1 MKHGLERNWLRLVA
15 VCLVAAFVAACG
27 SKINQ
32 SNFDK
37 IENDMTREDVI
48 DILGEATDSSDV
60 GIAGFFGGM
69 SSWSDG
75 DGNIITI
82 QFVNGKVKSKQF
94 SPGSSDD

>member
-1 MKHGLERNWLRLVA
+1 MKHGLLLPVFVA
-15 VCLVAAFVAACG
+15 VAALVLSCG

-48 DILGEATDSSDV
+48 DILGEPTDSADV
-60 GIAGFFGGM
+60 GFAGFSGGM
-69 SSWSDG
+69 SSWSDD

-82 QFVNGKVKSKQF
+82 QFGNGKVKGKQF
-94 SPGSSDD
+94 LSGSSDD

>member
-1 MKHGLERNWLRLVA
+1 MRDRFLLPALVVVVA
-15 VCLVAAFVAACG
+15 SLVLACS

-48 DILGEATDSSDV
+48 DILGEPTDSSNV
-60 GIAGFFGGM
+60 GIAGFSGGTA
-69 SSWSDG
+69 SWSDD

-82 QFVNGKVKSKQF
+82 QFVNGKVKGKQF